1 MAGEI
6 FGINEVPV
14 TRKCIF
20 YQEFTLQSRTKTSPR
35 FLPLQSRQK
44 LIPTSNVFHK
54 IYSQWKE
61 RGKETMD

>member
-6 FGINEVPV
+6 FGTNDVPV

-20 YQEFTLQSRTKTSPR
+20 YQEFTLQSRTKASPT
-35 FLPLQSRQK
+35 FLPLQSREK
-44 LIPTSNVFHK
+44 LFPTSNVFHK